1 MSITSPSASAK
12 KAIHKIDIAQVSL
25 NLQDRLGLAKVRYER
40 LHGLRRDSDSDA
52 DSRPQ
57 SQQLQQQQQQH
68 LYGQHNGFPS
78 ETGSDCSSSDS
89 ADARYSTPFTSSPV
103 RSPMLSRELP
113 RSARSRHAATF
124 DIKTMQCMTSGGSS
138 RKRRRCDPAIALAA
152 AAATAG
158 ERGDSGRRRQTVPKM
173 PRLSFNGGSSASAA
187 PHSSP
192 LVRRQHQRR
201 TYQAMPSFVSETD
214 TIPDP
219 DIDSTDIDPQL
230 SSRRHHLHHLH
241 HHHHEEEEDHQ
252 QQQQPC
258 TPPPRRSR
266 FTHADDDAAASG
278 SGADLL
284 LYLANSPTPA
294 TINGKPATTTTT
306 TTTTTAAGAA
316 SGNDFLPST
325 PPTQHA
331 APYQLLS
338 TPTPSQPFNFADF
351 VNVTP
356 SPAQRG
362 WSSRTPLTTTAATA
376 AATTNNTTAS
386 ASGGAVSRTPRT
398 PRTTKDVRKRLNF
411 DALAPPSPVRGSI
424 KRHNASTHAGP
435 ASSSAAGLALQLGEE
450 LPI

>member
-1 MSITSPSASAK
+1 MSIISPSASAK

-57 SQQLQQQQQQH
+57 SQQQQQQQQQH
-68 LYGQHNGFPS
+68 LYGQHNNGFPS

-103 RSPMLSRELP
+103 RSAMLSRELP

-152 AAATAG
+152 AA
-158 ERGDSGRRRQTVPKM
+158 ERDSGRDSGYRRQTVSKM
-173 PRLSFNGGSSASAA
+173 PRLSFNGGAA

-192 LVRRQHQRR
+192 LARRQHQRR
-201 TYQAMPSFVSETD
+201 TYQTMPSFVSETD

-219 DIDSTDIDPQL
+219 DIDTTDIDPQL
-230 SSRRHHLHHLH
+230 SSRRHHHQ
-241 HHHHEEEEDHQ
+241 EEE
-252 QQQQPC
+252 QPC

-266 FTHADDDAAASG
+266 FAHADDDAAASG

-306 TTTTTAAGAA
+306 TTTNTTTTNTTNG
-316 SGNDFLPST
+316 GIDFLPST

-351 VNVTP
+351 VN
-356 SPAQRG
+356 
-362 WSSRTPLTTTAATA
+362 
-376 AATTNNTTAS
+376 
-386 ASGGAVSRTPRT
+386 
-398 PRTTKDVRKRLNF
+398 DVRKRLNF
-411 DALAPPSPVRGSI
+411 DALAPPSPVRGSA
-424 KRHNASTHAGP
+424 KRHNTTPSTTVSVSANSG
-435 ASSSAAGLALQLGEE
+435 AASSAAGLALQLGEE

>member
-1 MSITSPSASAK
+1 MSIISPSASAK

-57 SQQLQQQQQQH
+57 SQQQQQQQQQH
-68 LYGQHNGFPS
+68 LYGQHNNGFPS

-103 RSPMLSRELP
+103 RSPMLSKELP

-152 AAATAG
+152 AA
-158 ERGDSGRRRQTVPKM
+158 ERDSGRDSGYRRQTVSKM
-173 PRLSFNGGSSASAA
+173 PRLSFNGGAA

-192 LVRRQHQRR
+192 LARRQHQRR
-201 TYQAMPSFVSETD
+201 TYQTMPSFVSETD

-230 SSRRHHLHHLH
+230 SSRRHHHQ
-241 HHHHEEEEDHQ
+241 EEE
-252 QQQQPC
+252 QPC

-266 FTHADDDAAASG
+266 FAHADDDAAASG

-294 TINGKPATTTTT
+294 TINGKPATTTNTT
-306 TTTTTAAGAA
+306 TTSTTNG
-316 SGNDFLPST
+316 GNDFLPST

-362 WSSRTPLTTTAATA
+362 WSASNGTSRTPLTTTAA
-376 AATTNNTTAS
+376 AS
-386 ASGGAVSRTPRT
+386 ASVSASAVSRTPRT

-411 DALAPPSPVRGSI
+411 DALAPPSPVRGSA
-424 KRHNASTHAGP
+424 KRHNTTPSTTVSVSANSG
-435 ASSSAAGLALQLGEE
+435 AASSAAGLALQLGEE